1 MVTCPVGVLVKR
13 LRRGNPPRR
22 YGLRLHGREH
32 ELVLE
37 EKALCCGGRRRR
49 LFREEE
55 EGRHTPSNV
64 RPGLLEAEYGSMRH
78 FHGKWPLSQE
88 PWKLGRKCI
97 WKPWLIRQQGDTWRT
112 GIIGSTYLHS
122 V

>member
-1 MVTCPVGVLVKR
+1 MKR

-64 RPGLLEAEYGSMRH
+64 RPGLLEAEYGKH
-78 FHGKWPLSQE
+78 ETL
-88 PWKLGRKCI
+88 PWKVAAFPRALEARKKMHLEI
-97 WKPWLIRQQGDTWRT
+97 LAD
-112 GIIGSTYLHS
+112 
-122 V
+122 